1 MTVQRVTP
9 TATAIL
15 SQDALSARI
24 RLIFVSWAAVHSIFF
39 GTLASSGWN
48 IKRTH
53 RELLQVPRY
62 VNYNNKLDD
71 SALKWS

>member
-24 RLIFVSWAAVHSIFF
+24 RLIFISWAAVHSIFF
-39 GTLASSGWN
+39 GKTASSVRN
-48 IKRTH
+48 VKRT
-53 RELLQVPRY
+53 
-62 VNYNNKLDD
+62 
-71 SALKWS
+71 